1 MAAFPLMNSQRRN
14 ELLTHFFDIQKEIVD
29 TLVDYLVPLYRY
41 FAQQL
46 EQRNLENATEETA
59 ESTASNTRISRLK
72 TSQLKAIAKMLMDI
86 KIAFE
91 AAHWDQIDQLRV
103 QLREALLG
111 FDYALISTIA
121 SKDYTQP
128 AQVFILKEKESRD
141 AIAKLRALL
150 RQGDEDRDDLFKGN
164 WRLVM
169 EIARRFEA
177 FGSKLDLDEM
187 IQEGNSGLLAA
198 IDKFNPALQLQL
210 STLAANWIQAKIRRA
225 MDNMSETIRTPVY
238 KRQRKKLVAKAE
250 MELLMQAASSK
261 DTDNNQV
268 LTTGAE
274 KLFGRQIDDKEI
286 AKRTGL
292 DVEEVSELRRLYP
305 ETVSINATVD
315 GSDDSNAKEQGDLI
329 TYKEAE
335 MPQTDQADKNLFF
348 SLLTRLVDDLDLE
361 QQVVLSCLNG
371 LPIRKEKLKELV
383 THRWE
388 TLMSRGAS
396 MLRQPNSMT
405 PNKALIQVFK

>member
-1 MAAFPLMNSQRRN
+1 
-14 ELLTHFFDIQKEIVD
+14 
-29 TLVDYLVPLYRY
+29 
-41 FAQQL
+41 
-46 EQRNLENATEETA
+46 
-59 ESTASNTRISRLK
+59 
-72 TSQLKAIAKMLMDI
+72 MDI
-86 KIAFE
+86 KL
-91 AAHWDQIDQLRV
+91 AHAKPDWDLVETLRI
-103 QLREALLG
+103 QLREILLG

-121 SKDYTQP
+121 SKEFTQP
-128 AQVFILKEKESRD
+128 AQVFILKEKEANES
-141 AIAKLRALL
+141 IAKLKALI
-150 RQGDEDRDDLFKGN
+150 RKADEDRDELFKGN

-187 IQEGNSGLLAA
+187 IQEGNAGLLAA
-198 IDKFNPALQLQL
+198 IDKFNPALQNQL

-250 MELLMQAASSK
+250 MELLREAANSK
-261 DTDNNQV
+261 QPESPQN

-274 KLFGRQIDDKEI
+274 KLFGRSVSDEEI

-292 DVEEVSELRRLYP
+292 DPEEVQELRSLYP

-315 GSDDSNAKEQGDLI
+315 GSDDDNAQERGDLI

-335 MPQTDQADKNLFF
+335 TPETDRADKNLFF
-348 SLLTRLVDDLDLE
+348 GLLTRLVDELPLE
-361 QQVVLSCLNG
+361 HQVVLSCLNG

-383 THRWE
+383 DARWKILKHRGE
-388 TLMSRGAS
+388 TMLKQPTS
-396 MLRQPNSMT
+396 MA

>member
-14 ELLTHFFDIQKEIVD
+14 ELLTHFFDLQKQIVD

-41 FAQQL
+41 FSEQL
-46 EQRNLENATEETA
+46 EQRNLEGASDETS
-59 ESTASNTRISRLK
+59 ESSNSNTRISRLR
-72 TSQLKAIAKMLMDI
+72 TVQLKAIAKLLMDI
-86 KIAFE
+86 KIAHE
-91 AAHWDQIDQLRV
+91 KPDWDQIDQLRT
-103 QLREALLG
+103 QLCELLMG
-111 FDYALISTIA
+111 FDYSLISTIA
-121 SKDYTQP
+121 SKNYTTP
-128 AQVFILKEKESRD
+128 PQVFILKEKPSRD
-141 AIAKLRALL
+141 AIAKLAALL
-150 RQGDEDRDDLFKGN
+150 RQADEDRDELFKGN

-198 IDKFNPALQLQL
+198 IDKFNPTLQLQL

-250 MELLMQAASSK
+250 MELLMQAASEKSHES
-261 DTDNNQV
+261 TQN

-274 KLFGRQIDDKEI
+274 KLFGRQIDDEAI
-286 AKRTGL
+286 AKHTGF
-292 DVEEVSELRRLYP
+292 DVEEVRELRRLYP

-315 GSDDSNAKEQGDLI
+315 GSDDDNAKEQGDLI
-329 TYKEAE
+329 TYKQSE

-348 SLLTRLVDDLDLE
+348 GLLTRLVDDLDLE

-371 LPIRKEKLKELV
+371 LPIRKAALTGLV
-383 THRWE
+383 TKRWE
-388 TLMSRGAS
+388 TLMARGNS
-396 MLRQPNSMT
+396 MLKQPNSMT